1 VTRLFKKIHQ
11 QVDMLPPLTFHG
23 LRHCFASLALAGGA
37 DIAVVSKLLGHASIS
52 ITSDVYGHLV
62 GTVASLAPPLGMDA
76 AQPFHRCRSSSTVC
90 WESTPRIAF
99 LSPEPGSR
107 KSRALEVDHETRS
120 GRRQV
125 PLSALAQPETKV
137 RKI

>member
-52 ITSDVYGHLV
+52 ITSDVYG
-62 GTVASLAPPLGMDA
+62 APGWHGCFSCAPSW
-76 AQPFHRCRSSSTVC
+76 H
-90 WESTPRIAF
+90 
-99 LSPEPGSR
+99 
-107 KSRALEVDHETRS
+107 
-120 GRRQV
+120 GRRATLPSLPQFLHGLLGIHTAYRV
-125 PLSALAQPETKV
+125 SVT
-137 RKI
+137 RTW

>member
-1 VTRLFKKIHQ
+1 MTAMCSPGGPTARPRLRDKAVQEDSTSKST
-11 QVDMLPPLTFHG
+11 MLPPLTFHG

-107 KSRALEVDHETRS
+107 
-120 GRRQV
+120 
-125 PLSALAQPETKV
+125 
-137 RKI
+137 

>member
-1 VTRLFKKIHQ
+1 
-11 QVDMLPPLTFHG
+11 MLLPLTFHG

-37 DIAVVSKLLGHASIS
+37 DIALVSKLLGHASIS

-62 GTVASLAPPLGMDA
+62 GTLASLAPPLGMEA
-76 AQPFHRCRSSSTVC
+76 AQAFHRCRSSSTVC
-90 WESTPRIAF
+90 WESTPHIAF
-99 LSPEPGSR
+99 LSPEPGKR
-107 KSRALEVDHETRS
+107 ESRALEVDHETRS